1 MSRDAKPF
9 IFDEVVDNVT
19 SLYQIETI
27 HNFRMRGIGTFTICL
42 CDLYIKTEA
51 CKKLTNHWLICQIC
65 ETFLFSGTT

>member
-51 CKKLTNHWLICQIC
+51 CK
-65 ETFLFSGTT
+65 S